1 VLYGVLRF
9 LAGVA
14 LRWYYRELEVVGA
27 ERIPREGPLLVA
39 GNHPNALVDALVL
52 GRVVPRRLLLTAKA
66 TLFES
71 PLAAAILRRAGV
83 VPLRRAADEA
93 GRDPAAPPDPR
104 RNAEAFA
111 AVQDALARGGAVL
124 LFPEG
129 RSHDEPRLSPLRTG
143 LARIALEARD
153 ARAVRGL
160 AIVPIGLTF
169 EDKAAPRSRVLVE
182 VGNPLS
188 LDTWRPR
195 DGAAAPGAT
204 EVEALTREVDRLLR
218 EVTLNFASALAAQ
231 RVIALGRILA
241 AVLGE
246 PRPLG
251 APHPPLG
258 HVATLARR
266 MEAAR
271 RSLEPAPGAVAGG
284 GPASASVTVA
294 APVAV
299 RAAAFAERLEALE
312 ADAAGR
318 GVALAEALIPLSVGR
333 GAWFVLR
340 EVALAVIGGP
350 LALWGRVNHWLP
362 IRHALRVGQRGAR
375 SRDEPAMRTV
385 VAGLLLVLAFYGAQA
400 LLVGEVAGPLWAA
413 AYVLTLPAS
422 AGWDLRWSDR
432 REDAGRRVRAYLR
445 LRREPALRAA
455 LEREIAALR
464 AEAAALDGL
473 LP

>member
-1 VLYGVLRF
+1 VLYRVLRF

-14 LRWYYRELEVVGA
+14 LRWYYRDLEIVGA
-27 ERIPREGPLLVA
+27 ERIPRDGPLLVA

-93 GRDPAAPPDPR
+93 GRDPAAPADPR

-111 AVQDALARGGAVL
+111 AVQDALLRGGAVL

-153 ARAVRGL
+153 VRGVRGL
-160 AIVPIGLTF
+160 SILPIGLTF
-169 EDKAAPRSRVLVE
+169 EDKATPRSRVLVE
-182 VGNPLS
+182 VGEPLR
-188 LDTWRPR
+188 LDAWRPP
-195 DGAAAPGAT
+195 GGAAPGAAA
-204 EVEALTREVDRLLR
+204 VEALTREVDRRLR
-218 EVTLNFASALAAQ
+218 AVTLNFESAVAAR
-231 RVIALGRILA
+231 RVVVLGRILA

-271 RSLEPAPGAVAGG
+271 RSLEP
-284 GPASASVTVA
+284 GPAA
-294 APVAV
+294 ARGGAGPAPAALAGPVAS

-312 ADAAGR
+312 AAAAGR
-318 GVALAEALIPLSVGR
+318 GVALAEALIPLSIGR

-340 EVALAVIGGP
+340 EVALAAIGGP
-350 LALWGRVNHWLP
+350 LALWGRVNHWIPL
-362 IRHALRVGQRGAR
+362 RLALRLGRRGANGQ
-375 SRDEPAMRTV
+375 DEPAMRTV
-385 VAGLLLVLAFYGAQA
+385 VAGLLLVLAFYAAQA
-400 LLVGEVAGPLWAA
+400 VLVGAVVGAVWAA

-432 REDAGRRVRAYLR
+432 REDARRRVRAYLR

-464 AEAAALDGL
+464 EEAAALDAL

>member
-111 AVQDALARGGAVL
+111 AVQDALVRGGAVL

-153 ARAVRGL
+153 ARGVRGL
-160 AIVPIGLTF
+160 AILPVGLTF

-182 VGNPLS
+182 VGEPLA
-188 LDTWRPR
+188 LDAWRPAA
-195 DGAAAPGAT
+195 GATPGAS
-204 EVEALTREVDRLLR
+204 EVEALTREVDRRLR
-218 EVTLNFASALAAQ
+218 EVTLNFESAVAAQ

-246 PRPLG
+246 PRSLG

-258 HVATLARR
+258 RVATLARR

-271 RSLEPAPGAVAGG
+271 RSLEPGPPAAAGG
-284 GPASASVTVA
+284 GA

-299 RAAAFAERLEALE
+299 AVAGPVAARAAAFAERLEALE

-333 GAWFVLR
+333 GAWFVVR
-340 EVALAVIGGP
+340 EAALAAIGGP
-350 LALWGRVNHWLP
+350 LALWGRVNHWVP
-362 IRHALRVGQRGAR
+362 IRLALHLGRRGAR

-385 VAGLLLVLAFYGAQA
+385 VAGLLLVLAFYAAQA
-400 LLVGEVAGPLWAA
+400 ALVGAVAGPLWAA

-432 REDAGRRVRAYLR
+432 REDAARRVRAYLR
-445 LRREPALRAA
+445 LRREPALRTA
-455 LEREIAALR
+455 LEREIASLR
-464 AEAAALDGL
+464 AEAAALDEL